1 MPSELVINATLPEIR
16 VALLEDGEI
25 SDLSIE
31 YEKNKSIVGN
41 VYKGRIVRVLPG
53 MQAAFVDIGLERAAF
68 LYVGDIVYDAE
79 EDEEEEEAAPISAAN
94 LNVDNA
100 GNQVEEEGGE
110 AADLEATGTAEESE
124 DAEGEKEGEEGSEEG
139 LEAESL
145 EGEEEGPAQRM
156 AAAPDRSRQH
166 RSKRRSKPRSSRPRL
181 NIQDVVKEGQDVVVQ
196 VAKEPMGT
204 KGARLTCHISL
215 PGRHVVLMPTVDHVG
230 VSRKIASSEERRR
243 LRGIV
248 DELRPEG
255 MGIIVRTVAAEQSN
269 EQLTNEIT
277 YLLNLW
283 ASIKKKTETQKAP
296 YCLNEDLNV
305 VLKTVRDFFTDDIH
319 RLVVDSPR
327 VFSYV
332 VEFAEQFAPHLV
344 NRVVKYTG
352 KDPIFDAYG
361 IESEITRA
369 LNRKVW
375 LKSGGYL
382 IVDQTEALTVIDVN
396 TGKFIGK
403 KNLEETILKTNM
415 EAVKEVAYQLRL
427 RNVGGIIIIDL
438 IDMEK
443 SSHREKV
450 YRALEDALKKDKSK
464 TNILRISE
472 LGLIQMTR
480 KRTRESLNH
489 VLCEPC
495 PYCYGKGFT
504 KNLRTVCYDIFRE
517 LERAALEGG
526 TVGARVV
533 AHPEVVDTL
542 FQDERDTLDRLEERF
557 GMKVSIQGD
566 QTLHI
571 EDFKVEGEKLSLSN
585 RRSSEAPKPAAKGG
599 AGAGA
604 GTNAGAGTSAGAAS
618 PASAEPSTTLA
629 TAVNAVEPDIGIAR
643 ASETAPHAHSSPV
656 IAPEPNSAE
665 ETASLASADRDDA
678 DVAKENEGENPETA
692 EAPKL

>member
-1 MPSELVINATLPEIR
+1 MASELVINATLPEVR

-68 LYVGDIVYDAE
+68 LYVGDIVYEAE
-79 EDEEEEEAAPISAAN
+79 EEKSDEEEEELEVAPQAVQEEATADLAAAESGSESAEDEKEEAEENSSRVALDFEAADILAEKN
-94 LNVDNA
+94 LGAIEDLDNKSIRSSA
-100 GNQVEEEGGE
+100 SDEDEEGGD
-110 AADLEATGTAEESE
+110 AASE
-124 DAEGEKEGEEGSEEG
+124 NSETSEET
-139 LEAESL
+139 ERAPRPAYQESRRDSR
-145 EGEEEGPAQRM
+145 PQRGNN
-156 AAAPDRSRQH
+156 
-166 RSKRRSKPRSSRPRL
+166 RRRGAKGGRPFRPRL
-181 NIQDVVKEGQDVVVQ
+181 NIQDVVSEGQEVVVQ
-196 VAKEPMGT
+196 VTKEPMGT

-230 VSRKIASSEERRR
+230 VSRKIASYEERKR
-243 LRGIV
+243 LRSIV
-248 DELRPEG
+248 DELRPPG

-269 EQLTNEIT
+269 EQLTNEIN

-283 ASIKKKTETQKAP
+283 GSIKKKSDTQKAP
-296 YCLNEDLNV
+296 FCLYEDLNV
-305 VLKTVRDFFTDDIH
+305 VLKTVRDFFTDDIF

-327 VFSYV
+327 VHSYI

-382 IVDQTEALTVIDVN
+382 IIDQTEALTVIDVN

-403 KNLEETILKTNM
+403 KNLEETIVKTNH

-427 RNVGGIIIIDL
+427 RNAGGIIIIDL
-438 IDMEK
+438 IDMER
-443 SSHREKV
+443 SHHREKI
-450 YRALEDALKKDKSK
+450 YRALEDALKKDRAK

-489 VLCEPC
+489 IVCEPC

-504 KNLRTVCYDIFRE
+504 KNLRTVTYGIFRE
-517 LERAALEGG
+517 IERATLEGG
-526 TVGARVV
+526 IVGARVV
-533 AHPEVVDTL
+533 AHPEVVDTI

-557 GMKVSIQGD
+557 GLKVSIKGD
-566 QTLHI
+566 PALHI
-571 EDFKVEGEKLSLSN
+571 EDFRVEGEKLSLSFK
-585 RRSSEAPKPAAKGG
+585 RP
-599 AGAGA
+599 
-604 GTNAGAGTSAGAAS
+604 
-618 PASAEPSTTLA
+618 
-629 TAVNAVEPDIGIAR
+629 
-643 ASETAPHAHSSPV
+643 
-656 IAPEPNSAE
+656 PEQ
-665 ETASLASADRDDA
+665 T
-678 DVAKENEGENPETA
+678 V
-692 EAPKL
+692 